1 MVEHKIEAKPE
12 SSLGPKNKNMKLKFK
27 KARDEPWRGARAR
40 CQRASKGAFLATTPA
55 SFPCFGRL
63 GTGTLPTW
71 EDRCVFGNNLA
82 A

>member
-40 CQRASKGAFLATTPA
+40 CQLGCEGAFLATTWQ
-55 SFPCFGRL
+55 L
-63 GTGTLPTW
+63 
-71 EDRCVFGNNLA
+71 NLTFFEEA
-82 A
+82 